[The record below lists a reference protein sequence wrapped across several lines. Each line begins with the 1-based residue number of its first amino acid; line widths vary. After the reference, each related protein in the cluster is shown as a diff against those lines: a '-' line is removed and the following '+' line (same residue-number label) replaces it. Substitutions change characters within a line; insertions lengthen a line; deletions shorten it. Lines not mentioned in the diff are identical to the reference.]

1 VALSPQQVR
10 ALARALGLSMTA
22 EDLAEV
28 THRLNGLL
36 DALAP
41 LEALPLDT
49 VEPVPAPPDLPR

>member
-1 VALSPQQVR
+1 MALSPQQVR
-10 ALARALGLSMTA
+10 ALARALGVAMTA

-41 LEALPLDT
+41 LQALPLDT
-49 VEPVPAPPDLPR
+49 VEPVPAPPELPR